1 MDEGVNVVPGDEEL
15 SGALAALE
23 GRWSG
28 WDQRRD
34 PNGGR
39 SGSPSNLP

>member
-1 MDEGVNVVPGDEEL
+1 MDEGCECVQGMRSCP
-15 SGALAALE
+15 GALAALE

-34 PNGGR
+34 PNEV
-39 SGSPSNLP
+39 L